1 MTGRFHLPR
10 SLIFAALALL
20 ALAAV
25 ACGGSDTAPG
35 VTTSPTPGASSDG
48 SAAGGPDAAAF
59 PYATGP
65 AVLVPA
71 GYEPPGD
78 RVDST
83 GAFIP
88 ANGRPTLVFV
98 DAIW

>member
-1 MTGRFHLPR
+1 MTGRFHFPR
-10 SLIFAALALL
+10 SLILVALALL

-25 ACGGSDTAPG
+25 ACGGSGEATPTAASE
-35 VTTSPTPGASSDG
+35 VTSDDSTAGAVG
-48 SAAGGPDAAAF
+48 TVEF

-65 AVLVPA
+65 AVLVPE

-88 ANGRPTLVFV
+88 ANGKPTLVYV

>member
-1 MTGRFHLPR
+1 MTSRPHLPR
-10 SLIFAALALL
+10 LLILAALALL

-25 ACGGSDTAPG
+25 ACGGSGEATPTATPEA
-35 VTTSPTPGASSDG
+35 TSDD
-48 SAAGGPDAAAF
+48 SAAGAVGTVEF
-59 PYATGP
+59 PYPTGP
-65 AVLVPA
+65 AVLVPE
-71 GYEPPGD
+71 GYEPPRD

-88 ANGRPTLVFV
+88 ANGKPTLVFV